1 MNCKISVLYQSWSLI
16 RDYRPLPI
24 SCTAWSYAVMVIIKF
39 LARTLK
45 QRSSVSSGQ
54 AFQTPSQTTAFQS
67 TTLYMYRIFWR
78 IISLRNQGKLIFIRN
93 IRLFQNPTQRDC
105 IMRHYKYFKH
115 ILACIW
121 LFSNSINLGFKYCK
135 IIL

>member
-1 MNCKISVLYQSWSLI
+1 MICKITVLYLSWSLI
-16 RDYRPLPI
+16 RDNRPLPI

-54 AFQTPSQTTAFQS
+54 AFQTPSQNYGFPIYYTIHVQNILKNHLPTPK
-67 TTLYMYRIFWR
+67 
-78 IISLRNQGKLIFIRN
+78 LRNQGKLIFIRN

-121 LFSNSINLGFKYCK
+121 LFSNSINVVK
-135 IIL
+135 